1 MGILYLDC
9 FFVFFSSIL
18 HGISLAS
25 NISRVELLGWHEIGW
40 DGTGLHGIEHRGSIY
55 EFAGLVLC
63 VVFVSFT
70 WSFMMG
76 SLLRRFTFWSF
87 GTFLLSGILLHSMDG
102 SDNYMT
108 A

>member
-1 MGILYLDC
+1 MAVGGHTISCL
-9 FFVFFSSIL
+9 FFFSSPISL

-25 NISRVELLGWHEIGW
+25 NISRVELLGWYGIGW

-76 SLLRRFTFWSF
+76 SLLWRFISWSF
-87 GTFLLSGILLHSMDG
+87 GTFLL
-102 SDNYMT
+102 
-108 A
+108 